1 MEHRVAQSRWAAMTG
16 KNVLSVCT
24 FGAALMFAAAP
35 FFTPFSGFDPDAY
48 PIPQNNPPVQPAG
61 YAFAIWGV
69 IYVWL
74 VISTAI
80 GATIRRNA
88 ADWDAHRLPLLGS
101 LLIGSVWLW
110 VADKSPVWATV
121 LIWIMLALAIWA
133 LIKTPKRERILL
145 RAPVGLYAGWLTAA
159 SCVSVGLLG
168 AGYGLARDQVLGV
181 TLVTGDGRIL
191 RLGGRVMK
199 VGGATAY
206 MAGVAWALIAVAVK
220 SVQEAPHVALLAG
233 IGVMALGIATL
244 WQPKPKTTGT

>member
-159 SCVSVGLLG
+159 SCVSIGLLG
-168 AGYGLARDQVLGV
+168 AGYGLRFDEVEWAFICIIGAFFIA
-181 TLVTGDGRIL
+181 LV
-191 RLGGRVMK
+191 VMMK